1 MLFILDKSLNVVDNL
16 DNVGELGSITPVFED
31 EYTQDLATG
40 SETYSF
46 KTLANSRQSQH
57 LVVGNSIAF
66 MYKKEYK
73 LFTIVQIEEEHTQ
86 EFVKTVYCEM
96 SGLELANEIIRPKV
110 YNGVSASTFLR
121 TILSDTDWTVGI
133 VDMSLTDS
141 FDFDITDY
149 KSVYS
154 LIQEY
159 LVGKCGVEVSFT
171 VDIKANRI
179 KAKKVNIFR
188 KRGKEK
194 GFRFSYDSNISSIVR
209 TVDTTDLATCLIGI
223 GNNNITFAE
232 VEGENKPLG
241 QDFIENPVAYRI
253 WNKNGSHILGVSKH
267 DTDSPHELLRLTR
280 EELIKRG
287 EPKVKYELK
296 TELLGTDEIEIG
308 DTVYITDNEFNP
320 PIRLEGRVSQ
330 LKTSFTDPTTNETI
344 LSNFKEKGS
353 NIVDEMRQAIE
364 SRFPIGGSDI
374 KDGAIDGDKL
384 HNGQIITGTH
394 LFANS
399 ITADKIQAD
408 SITTDH
414 LQANSITSDKLTT
427 GELITNSAQ
436 IGTAIIGTTHI
447 KDGAIDTVK
456 INDGAITSVKIG
468 DSQIGT
474 AQIKDLQV
482 TVAKIQNAFVDD
494 LVARQGKF
502 QSAHIGVLTSN
513 NIDANTIKAE
523 HISSNVIDA
532 INMSVSGTIDASK
545 LNVNDIVDDNIDA
558 SKITTGTI
566 DANRITGSVINAI
579 NGSFESATINSAKIG
594 SLDASKITTGSLS
607 ADRISGSVIN
617 AINMSVSG
625 KIKADRIDV
634 DSIKVNNID
643 ANAIVSGTIDAN
655 RISGSVVQAISLS
668 SDKISANNINVDG
681 LKVGG
686 ANILD
691 GSITSAK
698 IEKGQ
703 INNAH
708 IDKAFIADG
717 YVKNL
722 SASVI
727 TSGTLDAS
735 KITVRNLNA
744 DSITTG
750 SITVQGD
757 NLIRNTGWKENTD
770 NWTLTD
776 GWTYDNVTLFE
787 GCPTLKYSKT
797 GLTTDKWSSA
807 FSEYI
812 KVTVG
817 ETYILSCYF
826 KCDNVSTLDSGNMK
840 LQVDMY
846 DAEGTRVDYP
856 YTELSYTTS
865 NQGTWVRGLLPFK
878 VTNANVVKLRARFF
892 TNKNGTYNI
901 AKPMLSRG
909 SVASIWKPHT
919 NELISDGAID
929 NDKIKDETI
938 TSDKLV
944 IDEIWASEG
953 FISNFKAQNIDAN
966 QITTGK
972 ITGEYLDITGLIGF
986 DALDTSISE
995 NFTAS
1000 RDSEGN
1006 ITKTWINGASIVT
1019 GSVSADKINTRGL
1032 IATNTVGETTFSID
1046 DVTGNVT
1053 MSGLVKSNNYS
1064 DIRGQEKG
1072 YLLTQD
1078 GNAYLNDTI
1087 VRGSVMLPSSG
1098 ITQDGGSNLI
1108 PFTDFSVNVKDNY
1121 STFGKNFVVT
1131 VDTSQ
1136 NTMSVVNNTLDVA
1149 EDGGLVTPKIIGGLK
1164 ANNKYTLSFKAMN
1177 IYHVGNL
1184 DYIYVITNKTGVSNK
1199 KLDTVEVN
1207 TTGSWDKTQHITFT
1221 VAEDLPNAQI
1231 LIGFRDIVIPS
1242 GSNKKGFQLK
1252 ELRLTEGD
1260 EPSMWFENSP
1270 VRFYAGS
1277 DFDNRNQAPFRVLED
1292 GSVIATKGDFGGTI
1306 TGKLRIGNIYIE
1318 DTNTTE
1324 GSIDIK
1330 NNNEDAT
1337 LVHLE
1342 EKNSYIKSNLNIG
1355 DFTDFDVANKN
1366 IEVTKGNVRFN
1377 GNNSKYFKFP
1387 NSTGVVYEMGY
1398 TSSTYGDYKH
1408 ELWYTQGTLHHNA
1421 FGTKKDGVPDYR
1433 FCRDRGETQASV
1445 EVTGELK
1452 VTDKIT
1458 MNNNIAIVARQD
1470 TGNSGFDYV
1479 VK

>member
-1 MLFILDKSLNVVDNL
+1 MLFILNKSLEVVDSL
-16 DNVGELGSITPVFED
+16 SNVGELGKITPIIKD
-31 EYTQDLATG
+31 EFVQDLVSGA
-40 SETYSF
+40 ETYTF
-46 KTLANSRQSQH
+46 TTLANTRQSQH
-57 LVVGNSIAF
+57 LNVGNYIAF
-66 MYKKEYK
+66 QYKKQYK
-73 LFTIVQIEEEHTQ
+73 LFNIIQIQEEHAS
-86 EFVKTVYCEM
+86 EFEKTAYCEM
-96 SGLELANEIIRPKV
+96 AGIELINEMVRPMKV
-110 YNGVSASTFLR
+110 NNVNAKTFL
-121 TILSDTDWTVGI
+121 TSILTETSWQVGS
-133 VDMSLTDS
+133 VDINLTDI
-141 FDFDITDY
+141 FDYELKDY
-149 KSVYS
+149 KSVYE
-154 LIQEY
+154 LIQEVI
-159 LVGKCGVEVSFT
+159 VGTYNYEVSFT
-171 VDIKANRI
+171 VDIRGSRI
-179 KAKKVNIFR
+179 IGKYINIFSQ
-188 KRGKEK
+188 RGSDK
-194 GFRFSYDSNISSIVR
+194 GYRFSYDSNISSIVR
-209 TVDTTDLATCLIGI
+209 TVDTSNLATALIGV
-223 GNNNITFAE
+223 GKNNITFSQ
-232 VEGENKPLG
+232 VEAQDKPLG
-241 QDFIENPVAYRI
+241 QDFIENESAYQI
-253 WNKNGSHILGVSKH
+253 WSKNGKHILGVFKA
-267 DTDSPHELLRLTR
+267 DTDSPQELLKLTR
-280 EELIKRG
+280 KELEKRS
-287 EPKVKYELK
+287 EPNVKYELK
-296 TELLGTDEIEIG
+296 TELLGTNDVNIG
-308 DTVYITDNEFNP
+308 DTVYIADNEFNP
-320 PIRLEGRVSQ
+320 PIRLKGRVTQ
-330 LKTSFTDPTTNETI
+330 LKTSFVDSTTNECV
-344 LSNFKEKGS
+344 LSNFVEVNS
-353 NIVDEMRQAIE
+353 NILDSMKEVVE

-399 ITADKIQAD
+399 ITSDKIQAD

-436 IGTAIIGTTHI
+436 IGMAIIGTTHI

-456 INDGAITSVKIG
+456 INDGAITSAKIG

-545 LNVNDIVDDNIDA
+545 LNVNDIVVDNIDA

-625 KIKADRIDV
+625 KINADRIDV

-655 RISGSVVQAISLS
+655 RITGSVVQAISLS

-698 IEKGQ
+698 IERGQ

-708 IDKAFIADG
+708 IDNAFIADG

-735 KITVRNLNA
+735 KITVRNLKA

-770 NWTLTD
+770 NWTLSD

-797 GLTTDKWSSA
+797 GLTTNKWNSA

-817 ETYILSCYF
+817 ETYVLSCYF

-846 DAEGTRVDYP
+846 DAEGTRVTYP

-865 NQGTWVRGLLPFK
+865 NQGTWVRGLLSFK
-878 VTNANVVKLRARFF
+878 VTDANVVNLRARFF
-892 TNKNGTYNI
+892 TDRNGTFNI

-909 SVASIWKPHT
+909 SIASIWKPHT

-986 DALDTSISE
+986 DALDTSISD
-995 NFTAS
+995 NFTPS

-1006 ITKTWINGASIVT
+1006 ITKTWINGANIVT

-1032 IATNTVGETTFSID
+1032 IATNTIGETTFSID

-1098 ITQDGGSNLI
+1098 ITQDGSSNLI
-1108 PFTDFSVNVKDNY
+1108 PHTDFSLDVIDNY
-1121 STFGKNFVVT
+1121 STYGNNFVIT

-1136 NTMSVVNNTLDVA
+1136 KTMSVINNTLDVA
-1149 EDGGLVTPKIIGGLK
+1149 EHGGLVTPKIIGGLK
-1164 ANNKYTLSFKAMN
+1164 ANRKYTLSFKAMN
-1177 IYHVGNL
+1177 TYHVGNL
-1184 DYIYVITNKTGVSNK
+1184 DYIYVITNKTDVSNK

-1231 LIGFRDIVIPS
+1231 LIGFRDTVITS
-1242 GSNKKGFQLK
+1242 GSNKKSFQLK

-1260 EPSMWFENSP
+1260 KPSMWFKNSP

-1342 EKNSYIKSNLNIG
+1342 ERNSYIKSNLNIG
-1355 DFTDFDVANKN
+1355 DFTDFDVVNKN

-1387 NSTGVVYEMGY
+1387 NSTDVVYEMGY
-1398 TSSTYGDYKH
+1398 TSSSYGDYKH
-1408 ELWYTQGTLHHNA
+1408 ELWYNQGTLNHNA

>member
-1 MLFILDKSLNVVDNL
+1 MLFILNKSLEVVDSL
-16 DNVGELGSITPVFED
+16 SNVGELGKITPIIKD
-31 EYTQDLATG
+31 EFVQDLVSGA
-40 SETYSF
+40 ETYTF
-46 KTLANSRQSQH
+46 TTLANTRQSQH
-57 LVVGNSIAF
+57 LNVGNYIAF
-66 MYKKEYK
+66 QYKKQYK
-73 LFTIVQIEEEHTQ
+73 LFNIIQIQEEHTS
-86 EFVKTVYCEM
+86 EFEKTVYCEM
-96 SGLELANEIIRPKV
+96 AGIELINEMVRPMKV
-110 YNGVSASTFLR
+110 NNVNAKTFL
-121 TILSDTDWTVGI
+121 TSILTETSWQVGS
-133 VDMSLTDS
+133 VDINLTDI
-141 FDFDITDY
+141 FDYELKDY
-149 KSVYS
+149 KSVYE
-154 LIQEY
+154 LIQEVI
-159 LVGKCGVEVSFT
+159 VGTYNYEVSFT
-171 VDIKANRI
+171 VDIRGSRI
-179 KAKKVNIFR
+179 IGKYINIFSQ
-188 KRGKEK
+188 RGSDK
-194 GFRFSYDSNISSIVR
+194 GYRFSYDSNISSIVR
-209 TVDTTDLATCLIGI
+209 TIDTSNLATALIGV
-223 GNNNITFAE
+223 GKNNITFSQ
-232 VEGENKPLG
+232 VEAQDKPLG
-241 QDFIENPVAYRI
+241 QDFIENESAYQI
-253 WNKNGSHILGVSKH
+253 WSKNGKHILGVFKA
-267 DTDSPHELLRLTR
+267 DTDSPQELLKLTR
-280 EELIKRG
+280 KELEKRS
-287 EPKVKYELK
+287 EPNVKYELK
-296 TELLGTDEIEIG
+296 TELLGTNDVNIG
-308 DTVYITDNEFNP
+308 DTVYIVDNEFNP
-320 PIRLEGRVSQ
+320 PIRLKGRVSQ
-330 LKTSFTDPTTNETI
+330 LKTSFVDSTTNECV
-344 LSNFKEKGS
+344 LSNFVEVNS
-353 NIVDEMRQAIE
+353 NILDSMKQVVE

-374 KDGAIDGDKL
+374 KDGAIDGNKL

-456 INDGAITSVKIG
+456 INDGAITSAKIG

-494 LVARQGKF
+494 LVATQGKF

-545 LNVNDIVDDNIDA
+545 LNVNDIVVDNIDA

-625 KIKADRIDV
+625 KINADRIDV
-634 DSIKVNNID
+634 DSIRVNNID

-727 TSGTLDAS
+727 TSGILDTS
-735 KITVRNLNA
+735 KITVSSTRGNLTLIDNTIQVIDNNEKVRVQLGEDRTGDYGLIITDANGDVMWDFTGATSRGIQDNA
-744 DSITTG
+744 ITT
-750 SITVQGD
+750 
-757 NLIRNTGWKENTD
+757 N
-770 NWTLTD
+770 
-776 GWTYDNVTLFE
+776 
-787 GCPTLKYSKT
+787 
-797 GLTTDKWSSA
+797 
-807 FSEYI
+807 
-812 KVTVG
+812 
-817 ETYILSCYF
+817 
-826 KCDNVSTLDSGNMK
+826 
-840 LQVDMY
+840 
-846 DAEGTRVDYP
+846 
-856 YTELSYTTS
+856 
-865 NQGTWVRGLLPFK
+865 
-878 VTNANVVKLRARFF
+878 
-892 TNKNGTYNI
+892 
-901 AKPMLSRG
+901 
-909 SVASIWKPHT
+909 
-919 NELISDGAID
+919 
-929 NDKIKDETI
+929 KIKDETI

-953 FISNFKAQNIDAN
+953 FVSNFKAQNIDAN

-986 DALDTSISE
+986 DALDTSISD
-995 NFTAS
+995 NFTPS

-1006 ITKTWINGASIVT
+1006 ITKTWINGANIVT

-1032 IATNTVGETTFSID
+1032 IATNTIGETTFSID

-1098 ITQDGGSNLI
+1098 ITQDGSSNLI
-1108 PFTDFSVNVKDNY
+1108 PYTDFSLDVTDNY
-1121 STFGKNFVVT
+1121 YTYGKNFVIT

-1136 NTMSVVNNTLDVA
+1136 KTMSVINNTLDVA
-1149 EDGGLVTPKIIGGLK
+1149 EHGGLVTPKIIGGLK
-1164 ANNKYTLSFKAMN
+1164 ANRKYTLSFKAMN
-1177 IYHVGNL
+1177 TYHVGNL
-1184 DYIYVITNKTGVSNK
+1184 DYIYVITNKTDVSNK

-1207 TTGSWDKTQHITFT
+1207 TTGSWDKTQHITFA

-1231 LIGFRDIVIPS
+1231 LIGFRDTVITS
-1242 GSNKKGFQLK
+1242 GSNKKSFQLK

-1260 EPSMWFENSP
+1260 KPSMWFKNSP

-1342 EKNSYIKSNLNIG
+1342 ERNSYIKSNLNIG
-1355 DFTDFDVANKN
+1355 DFTDFDVVNKN

-1387 NSTGVVYEMGY
+1387 NSTDVVYEMGY
-1398 TSSTYGDYKH
+1398 TSSSYGDYKH
-1408 ELWYTQGTLHHNA
+1408 ELWYNQGTLNHNA